1 MALNDNQDGSG
12 VQEGPDPLSALD
24 RGAIQPYYLPK
35 VDMRA
40 GRVIGVEALA
50 RWEEPGSDPIAAAD
64 FLGRIEAGGQMRTL
78 TELMISSSIRAAGD
92 WWRSGLGLQ
101 LSVNLSASVFSPPD
115 WALPRFVADE
125 LAQAGLPGT
134 ALQVEVTEDALI
146 GEADRATAALKR
158 LANLGAT
165 VAIDDFGTGH
175 FSFNQLMTLPIE
187 ELKIDRSL
195 IQGLNDGENRTIV
208 RSTIHL
214 AHQIGL
220 QVVAEGVE
228 TEETWREL
236 RRMGCERAQG
246 YLIAKPL
253 PAREVPAWLAAWN
266 HRARELSSTKRVR
279 RRGKGAV
286 KPAGSPAEAPA

>member
-1 MALNDNQDGSG
+1 MALYDNQNGNG

-24 RGAIQPYYLPK
+24 HGAIQPYYLPK

-50 RWEEPGSDPIAAAD
+50 RWEAPGSDPIAAAD
-64 FLGRIEAGGQMRTL
+64 FLDRIEAGGQMRTL
-78 TELMISSSIRAAGD
+78 TERMISSSIRAAGD

-101 LSVNLSASVFSPPD
+101 LSVNLSSSIFSPPD
-115 WALPRFVADE
+115 WGLPRMVADE

-134 ALQVEVTEDALI
+134 ALQVEVTEDTLV
-146 GEADRATAALKR
+146 GDADRVTAALKR
-158 LANLGAT
+158 LATLGAT
-165 VAIDDFGTGH
+165 VSIDDFGTGH
-175 FSFNQLMTLPIE
+175 FSFNQLMNLPIE

-195 IQGLNDGENRTIV
+195 IRGLNDGENRTIV

-228 TEETWREL
+228 TEEAWREL

-286 KPAGSPAEAPA
+286 KRTGSPAEATA